1 VSTIDVSVVIPV
13 YNSAGV
19 VGETIGR
26 TAACL
31 DTLNVRY
38 EIVAV
43 NDGSTD
49 ASWAVLEALAR
60 AHPGV
65 VAVDLARNCGQ
76 HAALL
81 CGLRRARGRLVV
93 TMDDDLQNP
102 PEEIPALLAKAAEG
116 HDVVFG
122 RFRQKRHGRVRRAGA
137 VAVRLLDRFLFRAPA
152 GVAGSNFRVMS
163 REVVERICRH
173 PTVHPYVRGLAFLYA
188 TSPANTWVEHHPR
201 RHGRS
206 SYGARELAMFV
217 WRIVAGHAGLRAG
230 TLAGAGVA
238 VALAGIGVASAAGR
252 GAVEWSRPAARVAAA
267 CGAAGLGLAALAALA
282 AVRARR
288 ASVPVVPVRR
298 VVGGGDGA
306 VG

>member
-1 VSTIDVSVVIPV
+1 MSTIDVSVVIPV

-31 DTLNVRY
+31 DGLGVRY

-49 ASWAVLEALAR
+49 GSWTVLEALAR

-65 VAVDLARNCGQ
+65 VAIDLARNCGQ
-76 HAALL
+76 HAALV
-81 CGLRRARGRLVV
+81 CGLRRSRGRLVV

-102 PEEIPALLAKAAEG
+102 PEEIPVLLARAAEG

-122 RFRQKRHGRVRRAGA
+122 RFRRKQHGLARRAGA
-137 VAVRLLDRFLFRAPA
+137 VVVRFLDRFLFGAPR
-152 GVAGSNFRVMS
+152 GVVGSNFRVLR

-173 PTVHPYVRGLAFLYA
+173 PTSHPYVRGLAFLYA
-188 TSPANTWVEHHPR
+188 GHPANAWVEHHPR

-206 SYGARELAMFV
+206 GYDARRLAGFV
-217 WRIVAGHAGLRAG
+217 WRILAGHAGLRAG
-230 TLAGAGVA
+230 TIGGAGVG
-238 VALAGIGVASAAGR
+238 VALAGVVAATAAGR
-252 GAVEWSRPAARVAAA
+252 GAAGGSAQAGRLAVACVA
-267 CGAAGLGLAALAALA
+267 GGLGLAVLAGLAAA
-282 AVRARR
+282 GARWSR
-288 ASVPVVPVRR
+288 PPAIPVRR
-298 VVGGGDGA
+298 VVGGA
-306 VG
+306 